1 MKLFNSMQNIIRK
14 TKGVVPTLFAVA
26 LLLFISAF
34 KAAGPNADEII
45 KKADEKARGLTSYTE
60 LTIQV
65 VRPTWKREM
74 TLKTWSKGNKLALIM
89 VTAPARDK
97 GTVSL
102 KRNKEVWNWMP
113 SIERTVKLPPSMMM
127 QSWMGTDFTN
137 DDLVKES
144 SVVYDYSHTLVGDSV
159 IEGRDCYKILL
170 KPNPD
175 AAVVWGKVISYID
188 KKDFMQMRL
197 EQYDEDGYLV
207 NIMAG
212 SEPKM
217 LGGKLL
223 PSRVEMIPVDKPGQ
237 KTVMIYT
244 TMKFDE
250 VYDDNFF
257 TVQNMNRI
265 K

>member
-1 MKLFNSMQNIIRK
+1 MLSTAKRK
-14 TKGVVPTLFAVA
+14 NKRFLVFFATN
-26 LLLFISAF
+26 LLLLAATAF
-34 KAAGPNADEII
+34 KAEAQDATEII
-45 KKADEKARGLTSYTE
+45 RKADEKARGKTSYTE

-65 VRPTWKREM
+65 IRPTWKREM
-74 TLKTWSKGNKLALIM
+74 SLKTWSKGDKLALIYI
-89 VTAPARDK
+89 TAPAKDK

-102 KRNKEVWNWMP
+102 KRDKEVWNWMP
-113 SIERTVKLPPSMMM
+113 SIERTIKLPPSMMM

-144 SVVYDYSHTLVGDSV
+144 SIVNDYTHTLAGDTM
-159 IEGRDCYKILL
+159 IEGRNCYKIML
-170 KPNPD
+170 KPKPD

-188 KKDFMQMRL
+188 KKDYMQMRL
-197 EQYDEDGYLV
+197 EQYDEDGFLV
-207 NIMAG
+207 NIMSG
-212 SEPKM
+212 SEVKM

-223 PSRVEMIPVDKPGQ
+223 PSRMEMIPVEKPGQ
-237 KTVMIYT
+237 KTVMIYN

-250 VYDDNFF
+250 PYDDTFF

>member
-1 MKLFNSMQNIIRK
+1 MLSTGKRKSRPLTIFVTATVLLMGFAAFNPAPPDATEIIR
-14 TKGVVPTLFAVA
+14 
-26 LLLFISAF
+26 
-34 KAAGPNADEII
+34 
-45 KKADEKARGLTSYTE
+45 KADEKARGNTSYTE

-65 VRPTWKREM
+65 IRPTWKREM
-74 TLKTWSKGNKLALIM
+74 SLKTWSKGDKLALIYI
-89 VTAPARDK
+89 TAPAKDK

-113 SIERTVKLPPSMMM
+113 SIERTIKLPPSMMM

-144 SVVYDYSHTLVGDSV
+144 SIVNDYTQTLAGDTV
-159 IEGRDCYKILL
+159 IEGRDCYKINL
-170 KPNPD
+170 KPKPD

-188 KKDFMQMRL
+188 KKDYMQMRL
-197 EQYDEDGYLV
+197 EQYDEDGFLV
-207 NIMAG
+207 NIMSG
-212 SEPKM
+212 SEVKM
-217 LGGKLL
+217 LGGRLL
-223 PSRVEMIPVDKPGQ
+223 PSRMEMIPVEKPGQ
-237 KTVMIYT
+237 KTVMIYS

-250 VYDDNFF
+250 PYDDTFF